1 MTPNTSM
8 NAEAEEET
16 IAGWNDNPN
25 TSRWKSGKIIQVIKT
40 TKWTASRSSSNNK
53 EIQASIRAAV
63 G

>member
-16 IAGWNDNPN
+16 IAGWNDRPN
-25 TSRWKSGKIIQVIKT
+25 TSRWKSGEIIQVIKT